1 MSSCKIVLITM
12 PYDQADI
19 VEDFLDWHLHLGIDL
34 ILALD
39 GGSTDGTRDIL
50 TRYARTKPVVW
61 FALPERDMTKYSIA
75 DELTAV
81 ARDRY
86 AADWILYVDVDEFV
100 CTHGKDLT
108 TVLADSDRDG
118 ITLLDLPRRT
128 MTGPPI
134 PAGRRATEVLTLRI
148 DRTVVPTPEEQISW
162 DLPVPFA
169 FLEVGGHIAFR
180 AAAIGSFAMG
190 MHSAT
195 LAWGT
200 TGTSDLYIL
209 HYAIRGYEE
218 LRQKVRNTE
227 KWLED
232 NPHLSAG
239 WGWHWRRWIQL
250 EKTGRLREDYD
261 HQFVSA
267 ARATEL
273 VADGTCAVDTT
284 IADWLADRKA
294 RPAARPGPWS
304 GWFQQVVRAVRPA
317 RRSATH

>member
-1 MSSCKIVLITM
+1 MSSGKIVLIAV

-19 VEDFLDWHLHLGIDL
+19 VEDFLDWHLDLGVDL

-39 GGSTDGTRDIL
+39 GGSTDGTKEVL
-50 TRYARTKPVVW
+50 ERYASTNRVVW

-75 DELTAV
+75 DELAAM

-86 AADWILYVDVDEFV
+86 EADWIFYCDVDEFIG
-100 CTHGKDLT
+100 THGKDLR
-108 TVLADSDRDG
+108 TVLANSDREG

-128 MTGPPI
+128 MIGPPI

-148 DRTVVPTPEEQISW
+148 DRTVVATAEQQISW

-169 FLEVGGHIAFR
+169 FIEVGPHIAIR
-180 AAAIGSFAMG
+180 ASAIGSFAIG

-195 LAWGT
+195 VAWGT
-200 TGTSDLYIL
+200 NGTTDLYIL

-250 EKTGRLREDYD
+250 EKAGRLREDYD
-261 HQFVSA
+261 GQFVSA
-267 ARATEL
+267 ARAAEL

-284 IADWLADRKA
+284 IAAWLAARTM
-294 RPAARPGPWS
+294 RPAAGTRQWS
-304 GWFQQVVRAVRPA
+304 NWLQHVVRALRPA
-317 RRSATH
+317 RRSATQ